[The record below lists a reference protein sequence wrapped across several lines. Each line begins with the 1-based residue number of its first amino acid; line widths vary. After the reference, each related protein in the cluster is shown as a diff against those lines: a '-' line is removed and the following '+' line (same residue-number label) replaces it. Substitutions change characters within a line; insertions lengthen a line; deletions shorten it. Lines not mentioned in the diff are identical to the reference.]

1 MVKNLSANVGDRR
14 EVGPVPGLGR
24 YPGGGQGIVFQYFC
38 LENPMDREAWWATIG
53 LPRLE
58 HDWVNEH
65 KHVPRNKASSLKM
78 SRLVR
83 NPNGTFLL
91 APSLAASTFCIKYI

>member
-1 MVKNLSANVGDRR
+1 MALLSRSERVLSQDKVYSLNKSEFFRSPSGALVVKNLSASVGDRR

-24 YPGGGQGIVFQYFC
+24 YPGGEQGIVFQYFC

-58 HDWVNEH
+58 HD
-65 KHVPRNKASSLKM
+65 
-78 SRLVR
+78 
-83 NPNGTFLL
+83 
-91 APSLAASTFCIKYI
+91 